1 MCVLQFECSNI
12 IWICWQSQGLALN
25 RFQKIDFRVPEQLRS
40 DEKTDAMWVHFYF
53 AFCRIWCYKYF
64 YIIMWLFWQWKH
76 WSFSVNHLIILCLKK
91 SANKLTIILLNL
103 SVVNM
108 KFLFVNALFV
118 LTKIVNN
125 VFVLSDLLAHECY
138 IGVQLNYWIIQISL
152 FTWGNCFLLKQF
164 RLNKLLEL
172 CLMSNWVYKLD

>member
-1 MCVLQFECSNI
+1 MDMLTVS
-12 IWICWQSQGLALN
+12 
-25 RFQKIDFRVPEQLRS
+25 RFGFKQISENWFSSARAIKKWWKD
-40 DEKTDAMWVHFYF
+40 
-53 AFCRIWCYKYF
+53 WCYVSSLLFCFLQNLMLKYF
-64 YIIMWLFWQWKH
+64 YIIMWHFLQWKH